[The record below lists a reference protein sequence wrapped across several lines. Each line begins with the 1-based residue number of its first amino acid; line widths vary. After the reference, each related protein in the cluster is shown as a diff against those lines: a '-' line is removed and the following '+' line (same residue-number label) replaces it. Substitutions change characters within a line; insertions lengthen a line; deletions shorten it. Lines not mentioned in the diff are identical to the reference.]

1 MTSSATS
8 VVQATNRRRRLAL
21 LLPGHNEELIIAAT
35 IRSAVVAGLD
45 IQDIYVVDDCSSDNT
60 AVEAHRLLPSTNVLS
75 VGRSGKALAVQ
86 KAIKHFDIENRYVWV
101 HIADADSVFG
111 ANYFRIFKQK
121 LQAKKY
127 ALAIGFV
134 QSQRGN
140 WISKYRTFSYTYGQ
154 QVHRRIQA
162 KIGAISVFP
171 GPVTCFRTDIIKE
184 LDFTVD
190 SLTEDFDLTLQFH
203 RKKLGKI
210 RYIPK
215 AVNFTQDPQ
224 TYRDFSKQTLRWQ
237 RGFFQGMLRHR
248 IGTKA
253 HILDAYVGYQILQT
267 FLYLMQLLVAIPYLS
282 FTTHNPW
289 LLPTALALN
298 FAVMSLIAVG
308 TAAVVK
314 RPSILLGLPG
324 FYLLSMTE
332 LALYFWAYLEVVA
345 FRRFRKKVVG
355 WDTEGRRYAL
365 NAQALQDTA
374 A

>member
-1 MTSSATS
+1 M
-8 VVQATNRRRRLAL
+8 
-21 LLPGHNEELIIAAT
+21 PGHNEELIIAAT
-35 IRSAVVAGLD
+35 SRSAIAAGQD
-45 IQDIYVVDDCSSDNT
+45 IHDIYVVDDCSSDNT
-60 AVEAHRLLPSTNVLS
+60 AVEAHHLLPSSNVLS

-86 KAIKHFDIENRYVWV
+86 KAIKHFDIENRYVWLHV
-101 HIADADSVFG
+101 ADADSVFG
-111 ANYFRIFKQK
+111 ANYFRLFRQK
-121 LQAKKY
+121 LQSKKY

-154 QVHRRIQA
+154 QVHRRIQS
-162 KIGAISVFP
+162 KIGAVSVFP
-171 GPVTCFRTDIIKE
+171 GPVTCFRTDIIKQ

-215 AVNFTQDPQ
+215 AVNYTQDPQ
-224 TYRDFSKQTLRWQ
+224 TYRDFCKQTLRWQ

-248 IGTKA
+248 LGTKA
-253 HILDAYVGYQILQT
+253 RILDAYVGYQVLQT
-267 FLYLMQLLVAIPYLS
+267 FLYLGQLLVAVPYLS
-282 FTTHNPW
+282 VVTHNPW
-289 LLPTALALN
+289 LLPGALAVN
-298 FAVMSLIAVG
+298 FAAMSLIAVG
-308 TAAVVK
+308 AAAAVK

-332 LALYFWAYLEVVA
+332 LFLYARAYIEVVA
-345 FRRFRKKVVG
+345 FRRFRGKVVG

-365 NAQALQDTA
+365 NAAALQDGA

>member
-1 MTSSATS
+1 MDTTS
-8 VVQATNRRRRLAL
+8 VFTVLPRRRRLAL
-21 LLPGHNEELIIAAT
+21 LLPGHNEELIIAST
-35 IRSAVVAGLD
+35 VRSAVAAGLSL
-45 IQDIYVVDDCSSDNT
+45 QDIYVVDDNSSDKT
-60 AVEAHRLLPSTNVLS
+60 AIEAHRLLPSTNVLS
-75 VGRSGKALAVQ
+75 VSRSGKALAVQ
-86 KAIKHFDIENRYVWV
+86 KAIRHFDLEKRYVWLHV
-101 HIADADSVFG
+101 ADADSVFG
-111 ANYFRIFKQK
+111 PDYFKIFKKQLK
-121 LQAKKY
+121 SKDY

-154 QVHRRIQA
+154 QVHRRLQA
-162 KIGAISVFP
+162 KIGAVSVFP
-171 GPVTCFRTDIIKE
+171 GPVTCFRTDIIKD

-215 AVNFTQDPQ
+215 AVNYTQDPQ
-224 TYRDFSKQTLRWQ
+224 TYKDFAKQTLRWQ
-237 RGFFQGMLRHR
+237 RGFFQGMMRHR
-248 IGTKA
+248 IGTQFRM
-253 HILDAYVGYQILQT
+253 LDAYVGYQVLQT

-282 FTTHNPW
+282 VATHNPW
-289 LLPTALALN
+289 LLPMALGVN
-298 FAVMSLIAVG
+298 FAVMSLLAVG

-332 LALYFWAYLEVVA
+332 LILYFWAYLEVVM
-345 FRRFRKKVVG
+345 FRRFRGKVVG

-365 NAQALQDTA
+365 NSAALQDA
-374 A
+374 AV

>member
-1 MTSSATS
+1 MDTSSVKPAFM
-8 VVQATNRRRRLAL
+8 QRRRLAL
-21 LLPGHNEELIIAAT
+21 LLPGHNEELIVSAT
-35 IRSAVVAGLD
+35 IRSAVAAGLD
-45 IQDIYVVDDCSSDNT
+45 LEDIYVVDDNSSDKT
-60 AVEAHRLLPSTNVLS
+60 ALKAHHSLPLVNVLS
-75 VGRSGKALAVQ
+75 VARSGKALAVQ
-86 KAIKHFDIENRYVWV
+86 KAIRYFELEKRYEWLHV
-101 HIADADSVFG
+101 ADADSVFG
-111 ANYFRIFKQK
+111 PDYFRIFKQN
-121 LQAKKY
+121 LDSNEY

-154 QVHRRIQA
+154 QVHRRLQA
-162 KIGAISVFP
+162 KIGAVSVFP

-215 AVNFTQDPQ
+215 AVNYTQDPQ
-224 TYRDFSKQTLRWQ
+224 TYKDFAKQTLRWQ
-237 RGFFQGMLRHR
+237 RGFFQGMMRHR
-248 IGTKA
+248 IGTQAKV
-253 HILDAYVGYQILQT
+253 LDAYVGYQVLQT

-282 FTTHNPW
+282 FATNNPW
-289 LLPTALALN
+289 LLPMALGVN
-298 FAVMSLIAVG
+298 FAIMSLLAVG
-308 TAAVVK
+308 TAGVVR

-332 LALYFWAYLEVVA
+332 LALYFWAYVEVVM
-345 FRRFRKKVVG
+345 FRKFRGKVIG

-365 NAQALQDTA
+365 NSVALQDA
-374 A
+374 AR